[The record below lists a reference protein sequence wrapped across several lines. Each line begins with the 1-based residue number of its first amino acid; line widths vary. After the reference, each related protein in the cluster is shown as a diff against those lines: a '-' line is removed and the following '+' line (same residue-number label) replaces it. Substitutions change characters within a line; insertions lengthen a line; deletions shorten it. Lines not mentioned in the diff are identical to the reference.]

1 MAGRL
6 RRITPADAW
15 RALALLAI
23 SLCVSGCMTVEVQG
37 QTSSIAGGSQ
47 PASPGASVTP
57 DAPAAA
63 HAGSSHATPAVRSAT
78 ASTSPTAPPSR
89 SANSAP
95 PVVLDKPADATDA
108 ETRNSQRTSGPGSS
122 TRNPPASAADAPA
135 PATHESIAQVRQP
148 PSDFGTRATEVALGM
163 LGRPYRLGGI
173 TPEGFDCSGLLYYS
187 FGQLGVSVPRDTQ
200 SLRDITNAIPDRL
213 RRIGDLV
220 FFHIRG
226 RQFSHVGLY
235 VGEGR
240 FLHAPASGGEVRIEK
255 LSVGYWLKRYAGTR
269 RLNFA
274 PVNVE
279 AR

>member
-6 RRITPADAW
+6 TRLTPPGAW
-15 RALALLAI
+15 RAAVPLTIAL
-23 SLCVSGCMTVEVQG
+23 SLSGCMTVDVLG
-37 QTSSIAGGSQ
+37 QT
-47 PASPGASVTP
+47 PASPAASPVP
-57 DAPAAA
+57 
-63 HAGSSHATPAVRSAT
+63 
-78 ASTSPTAPPSR
+78 STDSPPS
-89 SANSAP
+89 
-95 PVVLDKPADATDA
+95 ADALPPRIVEQTVAA
-108 ETRNSQRTSGPGSS
+108 EKPNKPTVDQPAGAGTSADVS
-122 TRNPPASAADAPA
+122 SAATQSPLRSVPESPA
-135 PATHESIAQVRQP
+135 PETGPLA
-148 PSDFGTRATEVALGM
+148 DFGARATEIALGM

-255 LSVGYWLKRYAGTR
+255 LSVGYWVKRYAGTR
-269 RLNFA
+269 RLSFA
-274 PVNVE
+274 AANAQP
-279 AR
+279 R